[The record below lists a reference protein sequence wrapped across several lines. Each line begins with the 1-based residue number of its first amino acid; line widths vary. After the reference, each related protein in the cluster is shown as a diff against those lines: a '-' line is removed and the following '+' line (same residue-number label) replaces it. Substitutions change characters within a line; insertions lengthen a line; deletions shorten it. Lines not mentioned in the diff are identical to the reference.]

1 MCLFQNNTEAL
12 EITDKTLFLL
22 GNGCSMEYGFPNG
35 NELLLKVFQLI
46 QQYGY
51 YSSFIHNLYH
61 KLENFLSILSDL
73 DNKTKWGSI
82 ESLHIPYYSD
92 KLNSAFQ
99 SNLCSNRTNCLKY
112 YSEKDSVI
120 CLNCADSKITG
131 LEEITFKIS
140 YDKHICCKEV
150 NDFLRN
156 LKIWELFYELSRK
169 YKDNNKYGQG
179 SIEFKKFNVYHAYD
193 DLVKIIAEMLFFC
206 YENRK
211 DSKSYFEFIRNLS
224 SFNGTIVSLNYDLLI
239 EQETSQNRSFKLIK
253 PHGSFDLLYY
263 EGSPYL
269 HWNVVPTSYTNIY
282 RFKDE
287 KNMSDFICR
296 GFLPTTF
303 SLNIAYAD
311 INTHKSIQG
320 TNQAKFVREYTI
332 HEVERLKNIIPN
344 CDKVVTIGY
353 SFSENYNKNGLI
365 DNHIIEPLLSKKIY
379 VVGKGNTKDIVD
391 RVKKYYKKPQILHT
405 DFNGFGDYA
414 RQIKYHK

>member
-1 MCLFQNNTEAL
+1 MYSKNNNDAL
-12 EITDKTLFLL
+12 KITDKTLFLL
-22 GNGCSMEYGFPNG
+22 GNGCSVEYGFPNG
-35 NELLLKVFQLI
+35 DELLLKVFQLI

-51 YSSFIHNLYH
+51 DSPFIHNLCQ
-61 KLENFLSILSDL
+61 KLKIFLSTLSDL
-73 DNKTKWGSI
+73 REMIISGKIDNIHFPLYSNN
-82 ESLHIPYYSD
+82 LHFACDS
-92 KLNSAFQ
+92 KLC
-99 SNLCSNRTNCLKY
+99 LNRRNILNHY
-112 YSEKDSVI
+112 PSPDSTI
-120 CLNCADSKITG
+120 CLNCTDSKIEG
-131 LEEITFKIS
+131 ISEITFKES
-140 YDKHICCKEV
+140 TYKHIHCKEI
-150 NDFLRN
+150 NDFLKN
-156 LKIWELFYELSRK
+156 LKVWELFYELSRK

-179 SIEFKKFNVYHAYD
+179 SIEFKKFNVYHVYD

-211 DSKSYFEFIRNLS
+211 DSKSYSEFIRNLS
-224 SFNGTIVSLNYDLLI
+224 SFKGTIVSLNYDLLL

-263 EGSPYL
+263 EGSPYP

-282 RFKDE
+282 KFKDE

-311 INTHKSIQG
+311 IDIHQSIEDS
-320 TNQAKFVREYTI
+320 NQAKFVKEYTI
-332 HEVERLKNIIPN
+332 HEMERLKNIIPN
-344 CDKVVTIGY
+344 SDKVIAIGY

-365 DNHIIEPLLSKKIY
+365 DKHIIEPLLSKKIY

-391 RVKKYYKKPQILHT
+391 RVKRYYKKAHILHT

-414 RQIKYHK
+414 RQIKFHE